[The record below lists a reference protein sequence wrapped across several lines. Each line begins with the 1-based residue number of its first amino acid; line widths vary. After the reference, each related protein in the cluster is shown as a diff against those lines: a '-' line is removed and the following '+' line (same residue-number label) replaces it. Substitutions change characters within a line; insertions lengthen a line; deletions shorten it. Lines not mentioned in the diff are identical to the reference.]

1 MFFFEKNNFIQ
12 DNDIKNDFREL
23 MDKSLYTYIGLIASI
38 LIAISI
44 MMTNV
49 KAFRIIN
56 LIGASTFALYGFL
69 IESVPVFALNLF
81 NTCIDIFRN
90 IKIRIN

>member
-1 MFFFEKNNFIQ
+1 
-12 DNDIKNDFREL
+12 
-23 MDKSLYTYIGLIASI
+23 MDKSLYTYIGLVASI

-56 LIGASTFALYGFL
+56 LIGAGTFALYGFL
-69 IESVPVFALNLF
+69 IESVPVL
-81 NTCIDIFRN
+81 DEG
-90 IKIRIN
+90 